1 MSILDMGDRYIFS
14 HTARVIYR
22 QIRRETLWLDVMTH
36 DGIVLENMI
45 Y

>member
-1 MSILDMGDRYIFS
+1 MSILDMGERHIFS

-22 QIRRETLWLDVMTH
+22 QVTRETLSLDVMTH
-36 DGIVLENMI
+36 DGIVLKKMM